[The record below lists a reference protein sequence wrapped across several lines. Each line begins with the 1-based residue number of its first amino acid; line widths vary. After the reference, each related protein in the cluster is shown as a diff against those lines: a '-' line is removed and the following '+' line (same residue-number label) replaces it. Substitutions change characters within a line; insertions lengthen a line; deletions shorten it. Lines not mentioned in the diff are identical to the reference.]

1 MNSANSCNVLN
12 PRSPDRLR
20 VVLHESR
27 DMNSRTLLRR
37 PPEQFVVS
45 TLQHL
50 PNPAWNKE
58 CHQTINFAR
67 EQQRGKRD
75 SQAQRDLG
83 RPRQESTHH
92 HQGQRI
98 VTTTQVFRP
107 AVELENP
114 APLPCTRPF
123 LTSS

>member
-83 RPRQESTHH
+83 RPRQESTRDNGLLPP
-92 HQGQRI
+92 HQCSDQ
-98 VTTTQVFRP
+98 P
-107 AVELENP
+107 
-114 APLPCTRPF
+114 
-123 LTSS
+123 